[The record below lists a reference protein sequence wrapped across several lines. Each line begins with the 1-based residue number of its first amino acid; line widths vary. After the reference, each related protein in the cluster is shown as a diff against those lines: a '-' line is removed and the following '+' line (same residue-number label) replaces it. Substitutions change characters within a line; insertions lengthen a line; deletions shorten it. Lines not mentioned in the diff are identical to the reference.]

1 MGMTDKEQ
9 REMRD
14 YSAFLL
20 KEYGFDIPL
29 NDPVMPALYIIH
41 KEMEATNQSN
51 KVIASQV
58 NEAASKINPTVF
70 HFNNEDAAFKFQ
82 LGIGVRWLL
91 YGCIIAVVAAIGARY
106 WSNVN
111 KVEEAKS
118 IVRNSGK
125 RGEMLKLVKKDH
137 EAFYI
142 IDFKAANADSIVF
155 LKEFRKMDAKTVRI
169 YLSRETLMQ
178 HIRICTSS

>member
-1 MGMTDKEQ
+1 MAMTDKEQ
-9 REMRD
+9 REVRN

-41 KEMEATNQSN
+41 KEMELTNQSN
-51 KVIASQV
+51 QAIASEV
-58 NEAASKINPTVF
+58 REAASKINPKVF

-82 LGIGVRWLL
+82 LGIGVRWFL
-91 YGCIIAVVAAIGARY
+91 YGCIIAVVAAIGAWH

-111 KVEEAKS
+111 KVEEAEN

-125 RGEMLKLVKKDH
+125 LSEMLSLVKKDN
-137 EAFYI
+137 EGYYF
-142 IDFKAANADSIVF
+142 IDFKAANKDSLVF
-155 LKEFRKMDAKTVRI
+155 IKEFRKMDAKTVRI
-169 YLSRETLMQ
+169 YLARE
-178 HIRICTSS
+178 RK

>member
-1 MGMTDKEQ
+1 
-9 REMRD
+9 MRN

-41 KEMEATNQSN
+41 KEMELTNRSN
-51 KVIASQV
+51 KAIASEV
-58 NEAASKINPTVF
+58 KDAASKINPTIF
-70 HFNNEDAAFKFQ
+70 HFNHEDAAFKFQ
-82 LGIGVRWLL
+82 LGIGVRWFL
-91 YGCIIAVVAAIGARY
+91 YGCIIAVVAVICAWH

-111 KVEEAKS
+111 KVEEAEN

-125 RGEMLKLVKKDH
+125 LGEMLKLVKKDD
-137 EAFYI
+137 EGFYI
-142 IDFKAANADSIVF
+142 IDFKAAKADSIVF

-169 YLSRETLMQ
+169 YLARETK
-178 HIRICTSS
+178 